1 MNIIGNM
8 YASFIKDSGNDI
20 FKTAKEHI
28 NRLFFV
34 EKKEESDFEEIEVVI
49 DSNFKLPIE
58 YLDSKYVKK
67 LPENVSNDL
76 ELINT
81 VDKES
86 KPMYDFLLQPDDTFS
101 KQMTANYNQFIT
113 TDVDFLYQT
122 QDLITSMKTYKE
134 NIGDLRNKTNTSSM
148 LKIWKNTKE
157 NPHFLEKYNYMEWDM
172 LKYLNKDS
180 TFLQALF
187 YVHMASPVIQF
198 CLPLLFFIFPFI
210 ILKISGTP
218 ISVSEY
224 LKTLK
229 FIAQQHSVGKILM
242 NIGHLEWDKLVYLI
256 FTIGMYIFQTYQNV
270 NLCLRFYNNV
280 LAVNKDLI
288 SLKNYVNYSIQSMTQ
303 LMTHSENMDKYSEF
317 NASVHHYRSV
327 LESLQSELSSITP
340 FKFSLYKIN
349 DVGYMLKMYYLLHS
363 NKEYEDALVYS
374 MGFEGYTN
382 NLCKLHNFIENNTLS
397 FANFNDN
404 NSCEFKSMY
413 YPAILDSKPVKNNVS
428 MKKNMIISAPN
439 KAGKT
444 TLIKNMM
451 MNIIF
456 TQQFGCGF
464 YKSADIDPFSYIHSY
479 LNIPDTSGRDSLFQ
493 AESRRCKEIIDTI
506 NKHEDERHFCIFD
519 ELYSGTNPEEAV
531 QAGKA
536 FIEYISKHTNVNFI
550 LTTHYKQICTSFKK
564 SKHVDNYKMN
574 VLVNKDGL
582 FDYKYKLVKGISEIK
597 GGIRILKDMEY
608 PQEILENIET

>member
-1 MNIIGNM
+1 M
-8 YASFIKDSGNDI
+8 YASFIKDSSNEL
-20 FKTAKEHI
+20 FKAAKDHL
-28 NRLFFV
+28 NRLFPV
-34 EKKEESDFEEIEVVI
+34 KQTEESDFEEIEIVI

-113 TDVDFLYQT
+113 TDVEFLYQT
-122 QDLITSMKTYKE
+122 QDLIASMKNYKE
-134 NIGDLRNKTNTSSM
+134 NIGDLRNNTNTSCM

-157 NPHFLEKYNYMEWDM
+157 NPNFLEKYNYMEWDM

-187 YVHMASPVIQF
+187 YVHMASPAIQF

-210 ILKISGTP
+210 ILKISGTS

-229 FIAQQHSVGKILM
+229 IIAQQHSIGKILM

-270 NLCLRFYNNV
+270 TLCLRFYNNV
-280 LAVNKDLI
+280 LAINKDLM
-288 SLKNYVNYSIQSMTQ
+288 SLKNYVNYSIESMTQ
-303 LMTHSENMDKYSEF
+303 LTAHSKNMFKYSEF
-317 NASVHHYRSV
+317 NASVYHYKSI
-327 LESLQSELSSITP
+327 LESLQSELSCITP
-340 FKFSLYKIN
+340 FKFSFYKIN
-349 DVGYMLKMYYLLHS
+349 DVGYMLKMYYLVHS

-382 NLCKLHNFIENNTLS
+382 NLCKLHDFIENNTLS
-397 FANFNDN
+397 FAKFNDN

-413 YPAILDSKPVKNNVS
+413 YPAIIDSKP
-428 MKKNMIISAPN
+428 
-439 KAGKT
+439 
-444 TLIKNMM
+444 IKNSK
-451 MNIIF
+451 F
-456 TQQFGCGF
+456 RT
-464 YKSADIDPFSYIHSY
+464 DI
-479 LNIPDTSGRDSLFQ
+479 
-493 AESRRCKEIIDTI
+493 
-506 NKHEDERHFCIFD
+506 
-519 ELYSGTNPEEAV
+519 
-531 QAGKA
+531 
-536 FIEYISKHTNVNFI
+536 
-550 LTTHYKQICTSFKK
+550 
-564 SKHVDNYKMN
+564 
-574 VLVNKDGL
+574 
-582 FDYKYKLVKGISEIK
+582 
-597 GGIRILKDMEY
+597 
-608 PQEILENIET
+608 PQ